1 MSEILAIAQEVTEA
15 LSEFGAV
22 LEFFPEFDLRELE
35 ERRVVVVPAGTQ
47 YRSLSRNAHEEF
59 PSIQIGVLQRA
70 TAADLPG
77 LLLFTEKLGL
87 RFLNKRLGG
96 AICSGVAYDPI
107 YSPEH
112 LRERGQFVSV
122 IELTFKAVKLT

>member
-1 MSEILAIAQEVTEA
+1 MSEILIIAAAVAAELA
-15 LSEFGAV
+15 DFGAE

-35 ERRVVVVPAGTQ
+35 ERRVVVVPAGTE
-47 YRSLSRNAHEEF
+47 YRALSRNAHEEL
-59 PSIQIGVLQRA
+59 PTVQIGVLQRA
-70 TAADLPG
+70 TEDDLPG
-77 LLLFTEKLGL
+77 LLNFTEQLGL

-96 AICSGVAYDPI
+96 ATCAGVAYDPI

-122 IELTFKAVKLT
+122 IELTFKMVKMT

>member
-1 MSEILAIAQEVTEA
+1 MPSPGKSPKRSPNSEPCWSSFRNSTCGIWTNGASSLFRQNPIPRA
-15 LSEFGAV
+15 L
-22 LEFFPEFDLRELE
+22 PQHPRI
-35 ERRVVVVPAGTQ
+35 PA
-47 YRSLSRNAHEEF
+47 
-59 PSIQIGVLQRA
+59 IQIGVLQRA
-70 TAADLPG
+70 TRQTART
-77 LLLFTEKLGL
+77 LLFTEKLGL

-122 IELTFKAVKLT
+122 IELTFKAVKQT